1 MTINGGRNLRIDKA
15 RLWDSLMELAK
26 IGATEKGGVNRQALT
41 DCDRE
46 GRDLFVCW
54 CEAAGCR
61 VSVDRVGNIFARR
74 AGRDN
79 DLAPVMMG
87 SHLDTQP
94 TGGKF
99 DGAYGVL
106 AGLEVIRTLADAE
119 YVTRRPIEVTAWT
132 NEEGCRFSPA
142 MAGSGV
148 FAGTHSETELAATP
162 DRNGLSFADEL
173 ARIGYAGPEPVGGR
187 DIAAFFEAHIEQ
199 GPILEAEERTI
210 GIVTGSQ
217 ALHWYDIA
225 LTGSESH
232 AGTTPMERRHDA
244 LVGAARI
251 IAAVNE
257 VGEANRPHGRA
268 TVGELYVSPNS
279 RNTIPG
285 RALFTI
291 DIRHPEEATIAEM
304 AETVAA
310 SARSTATELGLEL
323 GFEEAMCLPAV
334 AFDEACVAAVA
345 AGAKGLGLSHMEI
358 ISGAGHDA
366 CNIARVAPAGMIF
379 VPCAD
384 GISHAEIES
393 ATPEDCAAGCA
404 VLLNAVVERADDG

>member
-1 MTINGGRNLRIDKA
+1 MTGEGNLRINGA

-41 DCDRE
+41 DLDRE
-46 GRDLFVCW
+46 GRDLFVRW
-54 CEAAGCR
+54 CEAAGCT

-74 AGRDN
+74 AGRD
-79 DLAPVMMG
+79 DSLAPVMMG

-106 AGLEVIRTLADAE
+106 AGLEVIRALADAE
-119 YVTRRPIEVTAWT
+119 YVTRRPIEVAAWT
-132 NEEGCRFSPA
+132 NEEGCRFAPA

-148 FAGTHSETELAATP
+148 FAGTHDEAELAATP
-162 DRNGLSFADEL
+162 DRDGLTFADEL

-187 DIAAFFEAHIEQ
+187 DIAAFFEVHIEQ

-210 GIVTGSQ
+210 GIVSGAQ
-217 ALHWYDIA
+217 AQHWHDVT
-225 LTGSESH
+225 LTGRESH

-251 IAAVNE
+251 VSAVHA
-257 VGEANRPHGRA
+257 VGEAHRPHGRA
-268 TVGELYVSPNS
+268 TVGELHVSPNS

-285 RALFTI
+285 QVLFTI
-291 DIRHPEEATIAEM
+291 DIRHPDEATLAEM
-304 AETVAA
+304 TQAIEAAARATAAEI
-310 SARSTATELGLEL
+310 GLEL
-323 GFEEAMCLPAV
+323 ELEDAMRLPAV
-334 AFDEACVAAVA
+334 AFDADCVAAVA
-345 AGAKGLGLSHMEI
+345 AGAEGLGLPHMEI
-358 ISGAGHDA
+358 VSGAGHDA
-366 CNIARVAPAGMIF
+366 CNIAKVAPAGMIF

-393 ATPEDCAAGCA
+393 ATPDDCAAGCA
-404 VLLNAVVERADDG
+404 VLLSAVVERADDV

>member
-1 MTINGGRNLRIDKA
+1 
-15 RLWDSLMELAK
+15 MELAK

-46 GRDLFVCW
+46 GRDLFVRW
-54 CEAAGCR
+54 CEAAGCTI
-61 VSVDRVGNIFARR
+61 SVDRVGNIFARR

-79 DLAPVMMG
+79 NLAPVMMG

-94 TGGKF
+94 LGGKF

-106 AGLEVIRTLADAE
+106 AGLEVIRVLADAE
-119 YVTRRPIEVTAWT
+119 YITHRPIEVAAWT

-148 FAGTHSETELAATP
+148 FAGTHSETKLAETV
-162 DRNGLSFADEL
+162 DRDGLSFADEL
-173 ARIGYAGPEPVGGR
+173 ARIGYAGSEPVGGR
-187 DIAAFFEAHIEQ
+187 DIAAFFEVHIEQ
-199 GPILEAEERTI
+199 GPILEAKERTI

-217 ALHWYDIA
+217 ALHWYDVT
-225 LTGSESH
+225 LTGNESH

-251 IAAVNE
+251 ITAVNE
-257 VGEANRPHGRA
+257 VGEANRPNGRA

-285 RALFTI
+285 RVLFTI
-291 DIRHPEEATIAEM
+291 DIRHPEEATVAKM
-304 AETVAA
+304 AKTV
-310 SARSTATELGLEL
+310 SALVQSTAAELGLEF

-334 AFDEACVAAVA
+334 SFDKTCVAAVA
-345 AGAKGLGLSHMEI
+345 AGADSLGLSHMEI

-366 CNIARVAPAGMIF
+366 CNIARVAPASMIF

-393 ATPEDCAAGCA
+393 ATLDDCAAGCE
-404 VLLNAVVERADDG
+404 VLLNAVMDKADDG

>member
-1 MTINGGRNLRIDKA
+1 MTDGRNLRINGN
-15 RLWDSLMELAK
+15 RLWDSLMELAQ

-41 DCDRE
+41 DLDRE
-46 GRDLFVCW
+46 GRDLFVRW
-54 CEAAGCR
+54 CEAAGCT

-74 AGRDN
+74 AGRD
-79 DLAPVMMG
+79 DSLAPVMMG

-106 AGLEVIRTLADAE
+106 AGLEVIRALADAD
-119 YVTRRPIEVTAWT
+119 YVTRRPVEVVAWT

-142 MAGSGV
+142 MAGSAV
-148 FAGTHSETELAATP
+148 FAGTHDEAELAATP
-162 DRNGLSFADEL
+162 DRDGLVFADEL

-187 DIAAFFEAHIEQ
+187 DVAAFFEAHIEQ
-199 GPILEAEERTI
+199 GPILETEEHTI

-217 ALHWYDIA
+217 ALHWYDVT

-244 LVGAARI
+244 LVGAARVI
-251 IAAVNE
+251 DAINA

-268 TVGELYVSPNS
+268 TVGELHVSPNS

-285 RALFTI
+285 RVLFTI
-291 DIRHPEEATIAEM
+291 DIRHPEEATLAEM
-304 AETVAA
+304 AETAA
-310 SARSTATELGLEL
+310 AAARSTAAEFGLDLE
-323 GFEEAMCLPAV
+323 FEDAMRLPAV
-334 AFDEACVAAVA
+334 AFDPACVAAVA
-345 AGAKGLGLSHMEI
+345 AGAEGLGLSHMEI

-366 CNIARVAPAGMIF
+366 CNIAKVAPAGMIF

-393 ATPEDCAAGCA
+393 ATPDDCAAGCA
-404 VLLNAVVERADDG
+404 VLLNAVIARADDV

>member
-1 MTINGGRNLRIDKA
+1 MNDGRNLRIDPT
-15 RLWDSLMELAK
+15 RLWDSLMELAR

-41 DCDRE
+41 DLDRE
-46 GRDLFVCW
+46 GRDLFVRW
-54 CEAAGCR
+54 CEAAGCT

-74 AGRDN
+74 AGRDD

-106 AGLEVIRTLADAE
+106 AGLEVIRALADAE
-119 YVTRRPIEVTAWT
+119 YVTRRPIEVAAWT

-148 FAGTHSETELAATP
+148 FAGALDEAELAATP
-162 DRNGLSFADEL
+162 DRDGLTFADEL

-187 DIAAFFEAHIEQ
+187 DIAAFFEVHIEQ

-210 GIVTGSQ
+210 GIVSGAQ
-217 ALHWYDIA
+217 AQHWYDVTV
-225 LTGSESH
+225 TGRESH

-251 IAAVNE
+251 VSAVNA
-257 VGEANRPHGRA
+257 VGEGNRPHGRA
-268 TVGELYVSPNS
+268 TVGELHVSPGS

-285 RALFTI
+285 RVFLTV
-291 DIRHPEEATIAEM
+291 DLRHPDAEVLAAMTAAVAEAARAT
-304 AETVAA
+304 A
-310 SARSTATELGLEL
+310 SDLGLEI
-323 GFEEAMCLPAV
+323 EIEDAMRLPAV
-334 AFDEACVAAVA
+334 AFDPACVAAVA
-345 AGAKGLGLSHMEI
+345 AGAEALGLAHMEI
-358 ISGAGHDA
+358 VSGAGHDA
-366 CNIARVAPAGMIF
+366 CNIAKVAPAGMIF

-384 GISHAEIES
+384 GISHNEIES
-393 ATPEDCAAGCA
+393 ATPADCAAGCA
-404 VLLNAVVERADDG
+404 VLLDAVVARADDF

>member
-1 MTINGGRNLRIDKA
+1 MTDGRNLRIDGD
-15 RLWDSLMELAK
+15 RLWNSLMELAQ

-41 DCDRE
+41 DLDRE
-46 GRDLFVCW
+46 GRDLFVRW
-54 CEAAGCR
+54 CEAAGCT
-61 VSVDRVGNIFARR
+61 VTVDRVGNIFARR
-74 AGRDN
+74 AGRED

-106 AGLEVIRTLADAE
+106 AGLEVIRALADAD
-119 YVTRRPIEVTAWT
+119 YVTRRPIEVSAWT

-142 MAGSGV
+142 MAGSAV
-148 FAGTHSETELAATP
+148 FAGTIDEAALNETP
-162 DRNGLSFADEL
+162 DRDGLRFSDEL

-187 DIAAFFEAHIEQ
+187 EVAAFFEAHIEQ

-217 ALHWYDIA
+217 ALRWYDVT
-225 LTGSESH
+225 LTGKESH

-251 IAAVNE
+251 IDAINGI
-257 VGEANRPHGRA
+257 GEAHRPHGRA
-268 TVGELYVSPNS
+268 TVGEIHSSPNS

-285 RALFTI
+285 RVLFTV
-291 DIRHPEEATIAEM
+291 DIRHPEEAVLAEM
-304 AETVAA
+304 AEAVAEAARAIADTV
-310 SARSTATELGLEL
+310 GLEL
-323 GFEEAMCLPAV
+323 SFEDAMGLPAV
-334 AFDEACVAAVA
+334 AFDADCVAAVA
-345 AGAKGLGLSHMEI
+345 DGAEALGLERMEI

-366 CNIARVAPAGMIF
+366 CNIAQVAPAAMIF

-384 GISHAEIES
+384 GVSHAEIES

-404 VLLNAVVERADDG
+404 VLLNAVLARADDA

>member
-1 MTINGGRNLRIDKA
+1 MTDGRNLRIDGE
-15 RLWDSLMELAK
+15 RLWNSLMELAK

-41 DCDRE
+41 DLDRD
-46 GRDLFVCW
+46 GRDLFVRW
-54 CEAAGCR
+54 CEEAGCT
-61 VSVDRVGNIFARR
+61 VTVDRVGNIFARR
-74 AGRDN
+74 PGRDN

-106 AGLEVIRTLADAE
+106 AGLEVIRALADAD
-119 YVTRRPIEVTAWT
+119 YVTKRPIEVSAWT

-148 FAGTHSETELAATP
+148 FAGAIEEATLTGSV
-162 DRNGLSFADEL
+162 DRDGRTVADEL

-210 GIVTGSQ
+210 GVVVGAQ
-217 ALHWYDIA
+217 AIRWYDVS
-225 LTGSESH
+225 LTGRESH
-232 AGTTPMERRHDA
+232 AGTTPMERRADA

-251 IAAVNE
+251 ISAVHQ
-257 VGEANRPHGRA
+257 VGEAHPPHGRA
-268 TVGELYVSPNS
+268 TVGEIHSSPNS

-285 RALFTI
+285 RVLFTI
-291 DIRHPEEATIAEM
+291 DIRHPDEDVLLGMADTVSGTARAAAE
-304 AETVAA
+304 
-310 SARSTATELGLEL
+310 ELGLEL
-323 GFEEAMCLPAV
+323 TFTEAMHFPAV
-334 AFDEACVAAVA
+334 AFDAACVAAVRD
-345 AGAKGLGLSHMEI
+345 GAESLGLAHMEI
-358 ISGAGHDA
+358 VSGAGHDA
-366 CNIARVAPAGMIF
+366 CNIAKVAPAGMIF

-393 ATPEDCAAGCA
+393 ATKEDCAAGCS
-404 VLLNAVVERADDG
+404 VLLNAVVARADDG

>member
-1 MTINGGRNLRIDKA
+1 MNDGRNLRIDPT

-26 IGATEKGGVNRQALT
+26 IGATDKGGVNRQALT
-41 DCDRE
+41 DFDRE
-46 GRDLFVCW
+46 GRDLFVRW
-54 CEAAGCR
+54 CETAGCT
-61 VSVDRVGNIFARR
+61 VTVDGVGNIFARR
-74 AGRDN
+74 RGRDN

-106 AGLEVIRTLADAE
+106 AGLEVIRALADAD
-119 YVTRRPIEVTAWT
+119 YVTKRPIEVVAWT
-132 NEEGCRFSPA
+132 NEEGCRYAPA

-148 FAGTHSETELAATP
+148 FAGAYDETAVDASA
-162 DRNGLSFADEL
+162 DRDGLIFADEL

-187 DIAAFFEAHIEQ
+187 EIAAFFEAHIEQ

-217 ALHWYDIA
+217 AIRWYDVT
-225 LTGSESH
+225 LTGKESH
-232 AGTTPMERRHDA
+232 AGTTPMERRNDA

-251 IAAVNE
+251 ISAIHA
-257 VGEANRPHGRA
+257 VGETRRPNGRA
-268 TVGELYVSPNS
+268 TVGELHVSPNS

-285 RALFTI
+285 QVLFTI
-291 DIRHPEEATIAEM
+291 DIRHPDEATLTEM
-304 AETVAA
+304 AESVAA
-310 SARSTATELGLEL
+310 SARATAAEFSLDLQLEESMW
-323 GFEEAMCLPAV
+323 FPAI
-334 AFDEACVAAVA
+334 AFDPACVAAVA
-345 AGAKGLGLSHMEI
+345 SGAEGLGLRHMEI
-358 ISGAGHDA
+358 VSGAGHDA
-366 CNIARVAPAGMIF
+366 CNIAKIAPAGMIF

-393 ATPEDCAAGCA
+393 ATPDDCAAGCA

>member
-1 MTINGGRNLRIDKA
+1 MTGEGNLRINGA

-41 DCDRE
+41 DLDRE
-46 GRDLFVCW
+46 GRDLFVRW
-54 CEAAGCR
+54 CEAAGCT

-79 DLAPVMMG
+79 SLAPVMMG

-106 AGLEVIRTLADAE
+106 AGLEVIRALADAE
-119 YVTRRPIEVTAWT
+119 YVTRRPIEVAAWT

-148 FAGTHSETELAATP
+148 FAGTLDEAELAATP
-162 DRNGLSFADEL
+162 DRDGLNFADEL

-187 DIAAFFEAHIEQ
+187 DIAAFFEVHIEQ

-210 GIVTGSQ
+210 GIVSGAQ
-217 ALHWYDIA
+217 AQHWYDVT
-225 LTGSESH
+225 LTGRESH

-251 IAAVNE
+251 VSAVH
-257 VGEANRPHGRA
+257 A
-268 TVGELYVSPNS
+268 
-279 RNTIPG
+279 
-285 RALFTI
+285 
-291 DIRHPEEATIAEM
+291 D
-304 AETVAA
+304 
-310 SARSTATELGLEL
+310 SARW
-323 GFEEAMCLPAV
+323 
-334 AFDEACVAAVA
+334 
-345 AGAKGLGLSHMEI
+345 
-358 ISGAGHDA
+358 
-366 CNIARVAPAGMIF
+366 ARKP
-379 VPCAD
+379 
-384 GISHAEIES
+384 HRR
-393 ATPEDCAAGCA
+393 TT
-404 VLLNAVVERADDG
+404 